1 MIILFLEFKTCFF
14 LFRCFGF
21 VSKKINDAESS
32 QEENECHIFAEID
45 PSQPAMAIVKF
56 VSKVMIDSVLV

>member
-14 LFRCFGF
+14 CLDVLVLFQ
-21 VSKKINDAESS
+21 KKNDAESS